1 MKWLWMS
8 LFAVG
13 AALAWGALLKPL
25 ARSRSNT
32 VKALI
37 ERYWRKE
44 KEQEGEAPSFPELS
58 ADERAFLEKARLAGV
73 GWTYRG
79 YRWGRRGAAL
89 AGAYL
94 WLAAALP
101 NAAGFAGTVR
111 AMLGGAAVAGL
122 GWLAPAAAIA
132 ILAARR
138 RALVLGEISK
148 FAHRLSIC
156 MTDQTDMRELIL
168 RAGRP
173 MRLLKPALQ
182 QLAAQWGN
190 DQREAIL
197 AFKDA
202 VGISEAYPLVNAFAA
217 VSRAKSKDVKRLLT
231 EHSKSIDA
239 TLEAELS
246 KRIENAPIWISFY
259 IMIPFLVCLVL
270 FVYPWMLTVL
280 EQLTVSFT
288 A

>member
-1 MKWLWMS
+1 MS
-8 LFAVG
+8 LFGIGSAAVWG
-13 AALAWGALLKPL
+13 TLLAPF
-25 ARSRSNT
+25 ARGRPNT
-32 VKALI
+32 VRRMI
-37 ERYWRKE
+37 ERFWRTE
-44 KEQEGEAPSFPELS
+44 RESELEASFPALS
-58 ADERAFLEKARLAGV
+58 EDERAFLEKARLAGV
-73 GWTYRG
+73 AWTYRG
-79 YRWGRRGAAL
+79 YKLGRIGGSA

-94 WLAAALP
+94 WLAATLP
-101 NAAGFAGTVR
+101 DAVGLVGAARSF
-111 AMLGGAAVAGL
+111 LGAAAVAGI
-122 GWLAPAAAIA
+122 GWFVPAAAIA
-132 ILAARR
+132 GLAARR
-138 RALVLGEISK
+138 RGLVLAEISK

-217 VSRAKSKDVKRLLT
+217 ISRAKSKDVKRLLA

-288 A
+288 P